1 MAPILS
7 AKEGDVNAALL
18 PDLGEIREVTVNVAK
33 AVVRQALEDGVAMV
47 DGIPDKKDDQELEK
61 LIKS

>member
-1 MAPILS
+1 M
-7 AKEGDVNAALL
+7 NAALL